1 MEGGLRKPM
10 AVKEAIKKIT
20 EKNNGKDL
28 DFILIFTIIVLLCV
42 GLIALSSASSYTAL
56 IVQGDS
62 SYYFIRQLAF
72 AVVGAIAMFVI
83 SKIDYS
89 IYEKYGYAIYAI
101 ALVAM
106 LLVFVPRLGSEVKG
120 ARRWIDLGFI
130 SFQPSE
136 LMKPALAIGIATYIS
151 KNQDKM
157 KSLLGYVVPALMVG
171 VVCVVMYFQSHLSGA
186 IIMVVIGA
194 ATIFTSGFKLKTRTI
209 VIAAIVLVTAVSL
222 FLFTSEYRMAR
233 VKAFLNPEEDITGSN
248 WQPTQSLYAIGSGGL
263 FGVGIGQSRQKY
275 LWLPESQNDFVFS
288 IWAEEFGFV
297 GSLAVVLLF
306 VLFIYRAV
314 ALILKSRDLF
324 ALMMATGII
333 SMFAFQM
340 IMNVAVVTKLI
351 PTTGMPLPFFSYG
364 GTSLL
369 INLASVGIV
378 LNVARQR
385 RY

>member
-1 MEGGLRKPM
+1 MPV
-10 AVKEAIKKIT
+10 AVKEAIKKVT
-20 EKNNGKDL
+20 STSNGKEL
-28 DFILIFTIIVLLCV
+28 DFVLVFTIVVLLCV

-56 IVQGDS
+56 ITRGDS
-62 SYYFIRQLAF
+62 NYYFIRQLAF
-72 AVVGAIAMFVI
+72 AVVGVIAMFVI
-83 SKIDYS
+83 SKIDYTF
-89 IYEKYGYAIYAI
+89 YEKYGYVIYI
-101 ALVAM
+101 VALAAM
-106 LLVFVPRLGSEVKG
+106 LLVFVPGLGSEVKG

-136 LMKPALAIGIATYIS
+136 FMKPALAIGIAAYIS
-151 KNQDKM
+151 KNQEKM
-157 KSLLGYVVPALMVG
+157 KSILGYAVPAIMIG
-171 VVCVVMYFQSHLSGA
+171 IVCVIMYFQSHMSGA
-186 IIMVVIGA
+186 IIMIVIGA
-194 ATIFTSGFKLKTRTI
+194 ATIFTSGFKLKKRTI
-209 VIAAIVLVTAVSL
+209 IIAAIVGLTAASL
-222 FLFTSEYRMAR
+222 FLFTSDYRMKR
-233 VKAFLNPEEDITGSN
+233 VKALFNPEEDVTGIN

-263 FGVGIGQSRQKY
+263 FGMGIGQSRQKY

-297 GSLAVVLLF
+297 GSLIVVLLF
-306 VLFIYRAV
+306 VLFVYRAL
-314 ALILKSRDLF
+314 ALVLKSRDLF

-340 IMNVAVVTKLI
+340 IMNVAVVTKLA

-378 LNVARQR
+378 LNVSRQR

>member
-1 MEGGLRKPM
+1 M
-10 AVKEAIKKIT
+10 AIKEAVKKIT
-20 EKNNGKDL
+20 SQNQGKEL
-28 DFILIFTIIVLLCV
+28 DFVFVFSIIVLLCV

-56 IVQGDS
+56 ITQGDS
-62 SYYFIRQLAF
+62 NYYFTRQLAF
-72 AVVGAIAMFVI
+72 AVVGVIAMFVI
-83 SKIDYS
+83 SKIDYT
-89 IYEKYGYAIYAI
+89 IYEKYGYVIYAV
-101 ALVAM
+101 ALAAM
-106 LLVFVPRLGSEVKG
+106 LLVFVPGLGSEVKG

-157 KSLLGYVVPALMVG
+157 KTLAGYIVPALMIG
-171 VVCVVMYFQSHLSGA
+171 VVCIVMYFQSHLSGA

-209 VIAAIVLVTAVSL
+209 IIAVIAVVVALCL
-222 FLFTSEYRMAR
+222 FLFTSEYRMER

-263 FGVGIGQSRQKY
+263 FGAGIGQSRQKY

-306 VLFIYRAV
+306 LLFIYRAIV
-314 ALILKSRDLF
+314 LVLKSRDLF
-324 ALMMATGII
+324 ALMTATGII

-369 INLASVGIV
+369 INLASIGIV

>member
-1 MEGGLRKPM
+1 MAIKE
-10 AVKEAIKKIT
+10 AVKKVV

-28 DFILIFTIIVLLCV
+28 DFILVFTIIVLLCV

-62 SYYFIRQLAF
+62 NYYFIRQLAF
-72 AVVGAIAMFVI
+72 AVGGVIVMFAI

-106 LLVFVPRLGSEVKG
+106 LLVFVPGLGSTVKG

-136 LMKPALAIGIATYIS
+136 LMKPALAIGIASYIS
-151 KNQDKM
+151 KNQSKM
-157 KSLLGYVVPALMVG
+157 KSLLGYVVPILMIG
-171 VVCVVMYFQSHLSGA
+171 AVCIVMYFQSHGSGA
-186 IIMVVIGA
+186 LIMGVIGLS
-194 ATIFTSGFKLKTRTI
+194 TILTSGFKLKARTVIIAII
-209 VIAAIVLVTAVSL
+209 VAAAVVCLV
-222 FLFTSEYRMAR
+222 FLTSEYRLAR
-233 VKAFLNPEEDITGSN
+233 ITAFINPEDDITGSN

-288 IWAEEFGFV
+288 IWAEEFGFI

-306 VLFIYRAV
+306 ILFIYRAI

-324 ALMMATGII
+324 SVMMATGII
-333 SMFAFQM
+333 AMFAFQ
-340 IMNVAVVTKLI
+340 IVVNIAVVTKLC

-378 LNVARQR
+378 LNVTRQR

>member
-1 MEGGLRKPM
+1 M
-10 AVKEAIKKIT
+10 AIKEAVKKIT
-20 EKNNGKDL
+20 SQNQGKEL
-28 DFILIFTIIVLLCV
+28 DFIFVFSIIVLLCV

-56 IVQGDS
+56 VTQGDS
-62 SYYFIRQLAF
+62 NYYFTRQLAF
-72 AVVGAIAMFVI
+72 AVVGVIAMFVI
-83 SKIDYS
+83 SKIDYT
-89 IYEKYGYAIYAI
+89 IYEKYGYVIYAV
-101 ALVAM
+101 ALAAM
-106 LLVFVPRLGSEVKG
+106 LLVFVPGLGSEVKG

-136 LMKPALAIGIATYIS
+136 LMKPALAIGIAAYIS

-157 KSLLGYVVPALMVG
+157 KTLAGYIVPALMIG
-171 VVCVVMYFQSHLSGA
+171 VVCIVMYFQSHLSGA

-209 VIAAIVLVTAVSL
+209 IIAVVVVVVAICL
-222 FLFTSEYRMAR
+222 FLFTSEYRMER

-263 FGVGIGQSRQKY
+263 FGTGIGQSRQKY

-288 IWAEEFGFV
+288 IWAEEFGFI

-306 VLFIYRAV
+306 VLFIYRAIV
-314 ALILKSRDLF
+314 LILRSRDLF
-324 ALMMATGII
+324 ALMAATGII

-340 IMNVAVVTKLI
+340 VMNVAVVTKLI

-378 LNVARQR
+378 LNITRQR

>member
-1 MEGGLRKPM
+1 M
-10 AVKEAIKKIT
+10 AVKEAIKKVT
-20 EKNNGKDL
+20 STSNGKEL
-28 DFILIFTIIVLLCV
+28 DFVLVFTIVVLLCV

-56 IVQGDS
+56 ITRGDS
-62 SYYFIRQLAF
+62 NYYFIRQLAF
-72 AVVGAIAMFVI
+72 AVVGVIAMFVI
-83 SKIDYS
+83 SKIDYTF
-89 IYEKYGYAIYAI
+89 YEKYGYVIYI
-101 ALVAM
+101 VALAAM
-106 LLVFVPRLGSEVKG
+106 LLVFVPGLGSEVKG

-136 LMKPALAIGIATYIS
+136 FMKPALAIGIAAYIS
-151 KNQDKM
+151 KNQEKM
-157 KSLLGYVVPALMVG
+157 KSILGYAVPAIMIG
-171 VVCVVMYFQSHLSGA
+171 IVCVIMYFQSHMSGA
-186 IIMVVIGA
+186 IIMIVIGA
-194 ATIFTSGFKLKTRTI
+194 ATIFTSGFKLKKRTI
-209 VIAAIVLVTAVSL
+209 IIAAIVGLTAASL
-222 FLFTSEYRMAR
+222 FLFTSDYRMKR
-233 VKAFLNPEEDITGSN
+233 VKALFNPEEDVTGIN

-263 FGVGIGQSRQKY
+263 FGMGIGQSRQKY

-297 GSLAVVLLF
+297 GSLIVVLLF
-306 VLFIYRAV
+306 VLFVYRAL
-314 ALILKSRDLF
+314 ALVLKSRDLF

-340 IMNVAVVTKLI
+340 IMNVAVVTKLA

-378 LNVARQR
+378 LNVSRQR

>member
-1 MEGGLRKPM
+1 M
-10 AVKEAIKKIT
+10 AVKEAIKKVT
-20 EKNNGKDL
+20 STSSGKEL
-28 DFILIFTIIVLLCV
+28 DFVLVFTIIVLLCV

-56 IVQGDS
+56 ITKGDS
-62 SYYFIRQLAF
+62 NYYFIRQLAF
-72 AVVGAIAMFVI
+72 AVVGVIAMFII
-83 SKIDYS
+83 SKTDYTF
-89 IYEKYGYAIYAI
+89 YEKYGYAIYLV

-106 LLVFVPRLGSEVKG
+106 LLVFVPGLGSEVKG

-136 LMKPALAIGIATYIS
+136 LMKPALAIGIAAYIS
-151 KNQDKM
+151 KNQEKM
-157 KSLLGYVVPALMVG
+157 KSILGYAVPVLMIG
-171 VVCVVMYFQSHLSGA
+171 IVCIVMYFQSHMSGA

-194 ATIFTSGFKLKTRTI
+194 ATIFTSGFKLKRRTI
-209 VIAAIVLVTAVSL
+209 IIAVIVGLTALAL
-222 FLFTSEYRMAR
+222 FLFTSDYRMKR
-233 VKAFLNPEEDITGSN
+233 VKALFNPEEDVTGIN

-263 FGVGIGQSRQKY
+263 FGMGIGQSRQKY

-297 GSLAVVLLF
+297 GSLIVVLLF
-306 VLFIYRAV
+306 VLFVYRAL
-314 ALILKSRDLF
+314 ALVLKSRDLF

-340 IMNVAVVTKLI
+340 IMNVAVVTKLA

-378 LNVARQR
+378 LNVSRQR

>member
-1 MEGGLRKPM
+1 M
-10 AVKEAIKKIT
+10 AIKEAVKKIT
-20 EKNNGKDL
+20 SQNQGKEL
-28 DFILIFTIIVLLCV
+28 DFIFVFSIIVLLCV

-56 IVQGDS
+56 VTQGDS
-62 SYYFIRQLAF
+62 NYYFTRQLAF
-72 AVVGAIAMFVI
+72 AVVGVIAMFVI
-83 SKIDYS
+83 SKIDYT
-89 IYEKYGYAIYAI
+89 IYEKYGYVIYAV

-106 LLVFVPRLGSEVKG
+106 LLVFVPGLGSEVKG

-136 LMKPALAIGIATYIS
+136 LMKPALAIGIAAYIS

-157 KSLLGYVVPALMVG
+157 KTLTGYIVPALMIG
-171 VVCVVMYFQSHLSGA
+171 VVCIVMYFQSHLSGA
-186 IIMVVIGA
+186 IIMVVIGV
-194 ATIFTSGFKLKTRTI
+194 ATIFTSGFKLKTRT
-209 VIAAIVLVTAVSL
+209 VIAVVIAGVIAFCL
-222 FLFTSEYRMAR
+222 FVFTSEYRMER

-263 FGVGIGQSRQKY
+263 FGTGIGQSRQKY

-288 IWAEEFGFV
+288 IWAEEFGFI

-314 ALILKSRDLF
+314 VLILRSRDLF
-324 ALMMATGII
+324 ALMTATGII

-340 IMNVAVVTKLI
+340 AMNVAVVTKLI

-378 LNVARQR
+378 LNITRKR

>member
-1 MEGGLRKPM
+1 M

-20 EKNNGKDL
+20 SKNHGKDL
-28 DFILIFTIIVLLCV
+28 DFILVFSIIVLLCV

-56 IVQGDS
+56 ITQGDS
-62 SYYFIRQLAF
+62 NYYFTRQLAF
-72 AVVGAIAMFVI
+72 AIVGVIAMFVI
-83 SKIDYS
+83 SKIDYT
-89 IYEKYGYAIYAI
+89 IYEKYGYVIYAV
-101 ALVAM
+101 ALAAM
-106 LLVFVPRLGSEVKG
+106 LLVFVPGLGSEVKG

-157 KSLLGYVVPALMVG
+157 KTLAGYIVPALMIG
-171 VVCVVMYFQSHLSGA
+171 VVCIVMYFQSHLSGA

-209 VIAAIVLVTAVSL
+209 IIAVIAVVVALCL
-222 FLFTSEYRMAR
+222 FLFTSEYRMER

-263 FGVGIGQSRQKY
+263 FGAGIGQSRQKY

-306 VLFIYRAV
+306 LLFIYRAIV
-314 ALILKSRDLF
+314 LVLKSRDLF
-324 ALMMATGII
+324 ALMTATGII

-369 INLASVGIV
+369 INLASIGIV